1 MSTALPIVL
10 LIIIIALFVLA
21 FFLFWRTRKLLREAK
36 NYERGLKM
44 VPLLIHLPPVS
55 EDVVTEGRDARDI
68 ADENISKA
76 EVLYNIIASI
86 TQKGFKSKF
95 YGQRHISLEIV
106 ANKGFVYFYA
116 AVPVSLVAVIEQAVN
131 SAYPNSLI
139 EEVAEHNIF
148 NPVGK
153 ITGTVGGEMVLKDQF
168 IFPIATYQDMKRDAL
183 QSLLNS
189 FANLGEQDGAGVQ
202 ILIRPANANWTK
214 FAKEEG
220 KRIREGKSTK
230 RGAELL
236 FWFLKQAFIAP
247 VKPPEAKDKEIGEK
261 ENKAVSGLDQSLADA
276 VDEKTKH
283 AGYEVLIRVIA
294 SSNVAQRSQS
304 ILSNITATFS
314 LFDAP
319 GKNGFKFLPA
329 KDTESF
335 VTSYILRFFPPEKN
349 SNILNTVELASI
361 YHFPDAT
368 NTPTT
373 QLDRQ
378 QSKQADGPRNVSE
391 EGLLLGYN
399 VFRGAKKQIKLSEL
413 DRRRH
418 TYIIGETGT
427 GKTTFLDNL
436 AVQDMIEGRGFAF
449 VDPHG
454 DVVEELL
461 GMVPKERTED
471 VIYFNP
477 SDMDFPFGL
486 NLFDFK
492 REEEK
497 DFLIQETINI
507 LYSLYDPNRQGMIG
521 ARFEQIFRNA
531 ALLLMSDPQGG
542 SFIDIPKVLVDSDFM
557 KSKLKYVKDQNLLD
571 YWTKEWPASQRS
583 NDAGEVTSWVASK
596 FGAFLS
602 NTMMRN
608 IIGQTTSSFDLREIM
623 DQKKILLV
631 NLSKGLTG
639 ELNAKLLGM
648 IFVMKFQAA
657 AMSRADTPEEERED
671 FCLYVDEF
679 QNFSTD
685 SFASILSEARKYR
698 LNLIVANQ
706 YIGQLSDEIR
716 DAVLGNVG
724 TAIAFR
730 VGNAS
735 AEVMAKYMTPVFDE
749 TDLRQIPNYNV
760 AIRMLINGTP
770 TQPFSMELL
779 PRLSNIN
786 KQLATALKQLSA
798 AKYGKPKAQV
808 EADIFKRLA
817 STPAAQ
823 TTPGQTSSPFGPPRA
838 PQAPGLKKQAAQ
850 SSFLDEWL
858 AKRKVASQQP
868 INPMTTTAPLT
879 AKTPNPITNPT
890 VPKVTTTTA
899 LQESPE
905 IETVQPPDPVKEDG
919 LFEHGETIHLNKKV
933 DQSPSE
939 IV

>member
-1 MSTALPIVL
+1 MNTSLPIVL
-10 LIIIIALFVLA
+10 MLILATLIILA

-76 EVLYNIIASI
+76 EVLYNIIAST

-106 ANKGFVYFYA
+106 ANKGLVYFYA
-116 AVPVSLVAVIEQAVN
+116 AVPVSMVPIIDQAVH

-148 NPVGK
+148 SPVGK
-153 ITGTVGGEMVLKDQF
+153 ITGTVGGEMILKDQF
-168 IFPIATYQDMKRDAL
+168 IYPIATYQDMKRDAL

-189 FANLGEQDGAGVQ
+189 FANLGSEDGAGVQ
-202 ILIRPANANWTK
+202 ILIRPAHDGWAK
-214 FAKEEG
+214 FAAKEA

-230 RGAELL
+230 TGLELFL
-236 FWFLKQAFIAP
+236 WWLKQAFIAP
-247 VKPPEAKDKEIGEK
+247 IKPPEAKDKEIGAK
-261 ENKAVSGLDQSLADA
+261 ESKPASNLEMSVADA
-276 VDEKTKH
+276 VEDKTKH

-294 SSNVAQRSQS
+294 SSNMAQKSQA

-319 GKNGFKFLPA
+319 GRNGFKFLPA

-349 SNILNTVELASI
+349 TNILNSVELAGI

-378 QSKQADGPRNVSE
+378 QSKQADGPRNVSQ

-399 VFRGAKKQIKLSEL
+399 VFRGTKKAIRLSEL

-608 IIGQTTSSFDLREIM
+608 IIGQTKSSFDLREIM
-623 DQKKILLV
+623 DNKKILLV

-657 AMSRADTPEEERED
+657 AMSRADTPEDQRED

-706 YIGQLSDEIR
+706 YIGQLSEEIR

-749 TDLRQIPNYNV
+749 SDLRQIPNYNV

-786 KQLATALKQLSA
+786 KQLADALKQLSA
-798 AKYGKPKAQV
+798 AKYGKPKAEV
-808 EADIFKRLA
+808 EAGIFKRLA

-823 TTPGQTSSPFGPPRA
+823 TTPGQMPTSFGPGAKRTVA
-838 PQAPGLKKQAAQ
+838 SNSQ

-858 AKRKVASQQP
+858 AKRKAISQQP
-868 INPMTTTAPLT
+868 LKPVDQ
-879 AKTPNPITNPT
+879 TNP
-890 VPKVTTTTA
+890 VTASPTSVTPVAHTLSDTAASKTT
-899 LQESPE
+899 
-905 IETVQPPDPVKEDG
+905 DDG
-919 LFEHGETIHLNKKV
+919 LLEHGETVILSK
-933 DQSPSE
+933 SPNSPPKDG
-939 IV
+939 V